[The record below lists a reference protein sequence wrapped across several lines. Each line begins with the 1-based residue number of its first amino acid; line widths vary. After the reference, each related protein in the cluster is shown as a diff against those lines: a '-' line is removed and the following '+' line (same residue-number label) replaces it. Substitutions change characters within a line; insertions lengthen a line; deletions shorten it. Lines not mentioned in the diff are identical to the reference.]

1 MSNKKKYYAVRKGT
15 KCGIFSTW
23 KDCQEAVQ
31 NYSGAEYKSF
41 LSEEEARAYLSDRDI
56 YEEEVKE
63 LLREGWGVAVVDG
76 SFDTEVGKY
85 GSGVVAFRPDG
96 HKEELFRAGQNPKFI
111 GTKNVAGELFAV
123 LLALDWAVCSE
134 ISKLKI
140 YHDYEGVHKWLSS
153 EWKPQS
159 PVSKMY
165 VEIYK
170 HKYEGLLLVDFVKV
184 NGHSNNKY
192 NDLADRL
199 AKESLSKRGRVVKG
213 SSFAAFSYVKKDV
226 WKDLVEKLK
235 ETFEGTWESHSET
248 CYQSS
253 DFFRAASGDK
263 VTLTFYS
270 VSRKATLQGAVT
282 PFFQEV
288 LSEILSSL
296 GIEEKALDRVYS
308 DVYRVNVDSQ
318 DISTRFKAQFNF
330 PADYPSAIKN
340 LVRTA
345 LISLAVNYE
354 CPEYSH
360 FVFPALKAVE
370 GHLKYLFFKNGMDVT
385 EKGFGEF
392 FEGKSD
398 KGAFILKNPKLAYA
412 KEICEA
418 YSFWNAQRHTI
429 FHYGQL
435 FGKIDSTRELKTKAD
450 ANEII
455 QRSLMIVNNIK

>member
-63 LLREGWGVAVVDG
+63 LLREGWGVAFVDG

-270 VSRKATLQGAVT
+270 
-282 PFFQEV
+282 
-288 LSEILSSL
+288 
-296 GIEEKALDRVYS
+296 
-308 DVYRVNVDSQ
+308 
-318 DISTRFKAQFNF
+318 
-330 PADYPSAIKN
+330 
-340 LVRTA
+340 
-345 LISLAVNYE
+345 
-354 CPEYSH
+354 
-360 FVFPALKAVE
+360 
-370 GHLKYLFFKNGMDVT
+370 
-385 EKGFGEF
+385 
-392 FEGKSD
+392 
-398 KGAFILKNPKLAYA
+398 
-412 KEICEA
+412 
-418 YSFWNAQRHTI
+418 
-429 FHYGQL
+429 
-435 FGKIDSTRELKTKAD
+435 
-450 ANEII
+450 
-455 QRSLMIVNNIK
+455 